1 VDLPEIQAGR
11 VVLRIAQPGME
22 EPLARFYQ
30 DNFAGHLDRWSP
42 PAPAEGFGPA
52 YWAGRL
58 QVFAREFAQ
67 GASARFVIQAPGPA
81 TGPVIGTCN
90 YSQVVRGPFQACV
103 LGYQIAR
110 DHEGKGLMRQAL
122 SASLGYAFGTLRLHR
137 VMANYRPENVR
148 SARLLES
155 LGFVKEG
162 YARNY
167 LFIDGEWRD
176 HVLTA
181 LSNPD
186 FDPAWMSGA
195 RPA

>member
-1 VDLPEIQAGR
+1 VDLPEIEAGR

-22 EPLARFYQ
+22 AQLAHFYAA
-30 DNFAGHLDRWSP
+30 NFAGHLDRWSP
-42 PAPAEGFGPA
+42 PAPREGFGQA
-52 YWAGRL
+52 YWAERL
-58 QVFAREFAQ
+58 PVFAREFAQ
-67 GASARFVIQAPGPA
+67 GASARFVIQARGPV

-90 YSQVVRGPFQACV
+90 YSQIVRGPFQACV

-110 DHEGKGLMRQAL
+110 EQEGKGLMREAV
-122 SASLGYAFGTLRLHR
+122 SASLAYAFATLRLHR

-167 LFIDGEWRD
+167 LFIDGGWRD

-181 LSNPD
+181 LSNPG

>member
-1 VDLPEIQAGR
+1 VKLPEIATGR

-22 EPLARFYQ
+22 VQLAHFYAE
-30 DNFAGHLDRWSP
+30 NFAGHLDRWSP
-42 PAPAEGFGPA
+42 PAPAGGFGQA
-52 YWAGRL
+52 YWAERL
-58 QVFAREFAQ
+58 QVFVREFEQ
-67 GASARFVIQAPGPA
+67 GASARFVLQLPGPA

-90 YSQVVRGPFQACV
+90 LSQVVRGPFQACF

-110 DHEGKGLMRQAL
+110 DQEGKGLMHEAL
-122 SASLGYAFGTLRLHR
+122 ASCLAFAFGPMRLHR

-148 SARLLES
+148 SARLLER
-155 LGFVKEG
+155 LGFVREG
-162 YARNY
+162 FARSY

-181 LSNPD
+181 LASPE
-186 FDPAWMSGA
+186 FDPAWMTGT